1 MPGVCVLGCGVTG
14 GRVFEVF
21 EVWAWPVD
29 EIQDRFVST
38 KHDSRWTAVGTCK
51 NIAFNKLT
59 VMVGMEAP

>member
-38 KHDSRWTAVGTCK
+38 KHDSR
-51 NIAFNKLT
+51 
-59 VMVGMEAP
+59 